1 MQNIKSTAELKNAI
15 QLLEAEQTEKERI
28 LKEQVHSTYESFKPA
43 NLIAGIL
50 DDVNKSP
57 YLVDNVL
64 GTALGLVTG
73 FYSQKLIL
81 NPSGSRLK
89 KLLGVAMQF
98 GVTNLVARHSDAI
111 RTVGRVAVR
120 LFGRKKRLNRAE
132 P

>member
-1 MQNIKSTAELKNAI
+1 MQNIKSTADLKKAI
-15 QLLEAEQTEKERI
+15 QLMEAEQAEKERI

-64 GTALGLVTG
+64 GTALGLITG

-98 GVTNLVARHSDAI
+98 GVTNLVARHSDTI
-111 RTVGRVAVR
+111 RAVGRVAVR
-120 LFGRKKRLNRAE
+120 LFGRKKRLNRAD